1 MRNFLN
7 KILVSCLTI
16 MGMFV
21 FAGILAAQDTSATSP
36 PDNKE
41 QAGKPQ
47 LGEKLV
53 ERRLENLN
61 KQLNLTDQQ
70 KDKIRPVLMHEV
82 ERIKEVRSNSSLT
95 QGEARRRI
103 ALVRRNTNQHI
114 LALLTPEQKTQ
125 WQEVRQEH
133 RGGGEPEGGQRE
145 QGGPAS
151 PDAPASPQNPPK
163 Q

>member
-1 MRNFLN
+1 MRKIST
-7 KILVSCLTI
+7 KILVTCLT
-16 MGMFV
+16 MMAMFV
-21 FAGILAAQDTSATSP
+21 FGGILAAQDPSAATP
-36 PDNKE
+36 PDNEE

-70 KDKIRPVLMHEV
+70 RDKIRPVLMHEV

-103 ALVRRNTNQHI
+103 ALVRRNTN
-114 LALLTPEQKTQ
+114 
-125 WQEVRQEH
+125 
-133 RGGGEPEGGQRE
+133 
-145 QGGPAS
+145 
-151 PDAPASPQNPPK
+151 
-163 Q
+163 